1 MLPKPG
7 DLLGGKY
14 RIVRLIGDGGMGS
27 VYEARHE
34 GLGTGVALKV
44 LHEDLAERPGLTERF
59 LREAQVAATIQS
71 PHVARVTDVDRGP
84 DGVPFL
90 VMELLSGES
99 LQHLMDREL
108 KLRPEVAVDFALQIA
123 AGLEAAHALGVVHRD
138 LKPDNVFVTPGSNG
152 PVLKLIDFGIA
163 KLLSGPQGRGLTRT
177 GVVLGTAEYMPPEQ
191 LYAAS
196 DVDGRTDV
204 YALGVMLFEML
215 SGRRPADGD
224 DAQEIVGKVLSGD
237 VLSLATL
244 EPGLSPSLVELVRH
258 ATAGDREARV
268 RSASELRTLL
278 APHVHQPSAA
288 GAIAARATPLEPTA
302 GAAPKTLAPDERD
315 AFAKG
320 STEAASPL
328 GAARSDAPPWRPSA
342 PSATPRASARRG
354 GMGWLIALLLVL
366 AAGVGATGYVLWS
379 QQGAPLP
386 PPPVEANVPASEAF
400 TAQGQATSL
409 VPTAVSPHPAT
420 PTPSPRDPN
429 RPDPSPTPTAT
440 ATADAGLFPMPLQLP
455 STFPPLPLPSTLPTV
470 FPTAFPSVLPTGFPT
485 ALPSGF
491 PGFPGFPQQTKPDKN
506 GGKPQP
512 N

>member
-59 LREAQVAATIQS
+59 LREARVAATIQS

-99 LQHLMDREL
+99 LQHLLDREL
-108 KLRPEVAVDFALQIA
+108 KLRSEVAVDFALQIA

-138 LKPDNVFVTPGSNG
+138 MKPDNVFVTPGSTG

-163 KLLSGPQGRGLTRT
+163 KLLSGPEGRGLTRT

-244 EPGLSPSLVELVRH
+244 EPGLSPELVALVRR
-258 ATAGDREARV
+258 ATAGDRDARI
-268 RSASELRTLL
+268 RSASEFRTLL
-278 APHVHQPSAA
+278 APHAHAPSAA
-288 GAIAARATPLEPTA
+288 GAIAARATPLEPA
-302 GAAPKTLAPDERD
+302 GGAAPKTLAPEERE

-328 GAARSDAPPWRPSA
+328 GVARSDAPPPWRPSA
-342 PSATPRASARRG
+342 PSATPRAPARRG
-354 GMGWLIALLLVL
+354 GTGWLVVLVL
-366 AAGVGATGYVLWS
+366 VLTAGAGAAGFVIWS
-379 QQGAPLP
+379 RQGGPLP
-386 PPPVEANVPASEAF
+386 PPPVEANLPTPSEAF

-409 VPTAVSPHPAT
+409 VPTALPPHPAA

-429 RPDPSPTPTAT
+429 RPDPSPTPSA
-440 ATADAGLFPMPLQLP
+440 AVTADAGLFPVPLQLP
-455 STFPPLPLPSTLPTV
+455 STFPPLPFPSTLPSV
-470 FPTAFPSVLPTGFPT
+470 FPTAFPSVLPTGFP
-485 ALPSGF
+485 ALPSSF
-491 PGFPGFPQQTKPDKN
+491 PGFPGSQQPSPDKN